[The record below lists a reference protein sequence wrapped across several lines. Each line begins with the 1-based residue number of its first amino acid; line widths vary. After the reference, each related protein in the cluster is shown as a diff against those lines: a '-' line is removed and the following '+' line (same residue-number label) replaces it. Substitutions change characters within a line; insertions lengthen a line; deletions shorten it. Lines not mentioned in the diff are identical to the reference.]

1 MRTPTIP
8 KNSSPLSNGAIAAIV
23 ICSIIAGVVGIIGG
37 YFLYRYRSKISK
49 ICREKLNLKAPAQ
62 KLKDDD
68 DDEDEHRSSPR
79 DLVMR
84 RSNITRTRGP
94 SKNSKGCG
102 KSSLLDIL
110 AARKD
115 PRGLSGRVLVDG
127 LPLPSSF
134 KYMVGYVIQDDIIS
148 GTLTVRENLIFSANV
163 RLPTSVS

>member
-68 DDEDEHRSSPR
+68 DDEDE
-79 DLVMR
+79 
-84 RSNITRTRGP
+84 
-94 SKNSKGCG
+94 
-102 KSSLLDIL
+102 
-110 AARKD
+110 
-115 PRGLSGRVLVDG
+115 
-127 LPLPSSF
+127 
-134 KYMVGYVIQDDIIS
+134 
-148 GTLTVRENLIFSANV
+148 
-163 RLPTSVS
+163 